1 MGQVAMGPGPT
12 SEPIAA
18 EATRTI
24 PLVSPL
30 GGGGVLGTIDVR
42 FGPPRPRVATDPS
55 LGPAVTAVTVVG
67 LPEADDE
74 APLPEEAVSRLA
86 EEAQSATLP
95 VEAPVGRVL
104 HVRFAPA
111 AQDQIVSA
119 FQALR
124 EIIHERPGDTPV
136 VLHIPAGP
144 GRSQRMELRVRVAYD
159 AELIAGI
166 SRRVGDSM
174 VELSL
179 R

>member
-1 MGQVAMGPGPT
+1 M
-12 SEPIAA
+12 
-18 EATRTI
+18 
-24 PLVSPL
+24 
-30 GGGGVLGTIDVR
+30 GTIDVR
-42 FGPPRPRVATDPS
+42 FGSPRPRVATDPGS
-55 LGPAVTAVTVVG
+55 VPAAPAVTAVVAPV
-67 LPEADDE
+67 PDDE
-74 APLPEEAVSRLA
+74 APLPDEAVSRLA
-86 EEAQSATLP
+86 EEAQSATQP
-95 VEAPVGRVL
+95 VEAPPGRVL

-111 AQDQIVSA
+111 AQEQIVSA

-124 EIIHERPGDTPV
+124 ELIHERPGETPV

-144 GRSQRMELRVRVAYD
+144 GRSQRMELRVGVAYD